1 MLKLFMSLVA
11 PTVPFSSR
19 HCACRGRNSLAPPCT
34 PRRRRPIPTP
44 ATIGLLGAPRP
55 RLTSSPAIPA
65 AGLAGIRPAA
75 PPRARGLH
83 CGVGVLSRV
92 ICANQ
97 GYICKHSILSEGLV
111 AKRFLTPFCVS
122 AEPCKICIKSQKNPK
137 IANPILLCSV

>member
-1 MLKLFMSLVA
+1 MLKLFLSLVA

-34 PRRRRPIPTP
+34 PRRRRPTPTP

-75 PPRARGLH
+75 PPLGPGLH
-83 CGVGVLSRV
+83 CGAGVLSRV
-92 ICANQ
+92 VCANQ
-97 GYICKHSILSEGLV
+97 GYIREPQTLSKGLF
-111 AKRFLTPFCVS
+111 A
-122 AEPCKICIKSQKNPK
+122 ICISPFYEFQLHLVKSITNHR
-137 IANPILLCSV
+137 

>member
-1 MLKLFMSLVA
+1 MLKLLVSLVA
-11 PTVPFSSR
+11 PTVPFPSR
-19 HCACRGRNSLAPPCT
+19 QYACRGRNSLAPPCT
-34 PRRRRPIPTP
+34 PRRRHPTPTP

-55 RLTSSPAIPA
+55 RLTSSPTILA

-83 CGVGVLSRV
+83 CGAGVLSRV

-97 GYICKHSILSEGLV
+97 GYICKHPILSKGLF
-111 AKRFLTPFCVS
+111 AKKFLTPFCIL
-122 AEPCKICIKSQKNPK
+122 AEPCKIHKKSQKNPK